1 MTMKTTIII
10 AMAMAGLILAAE
22 PAYASVGLLIM
33 KQGGKEIKAMPEQ
46 AVQLKLLIANL
57 GTRQLGIRLNVTEAP
72 EGWFVS
78 PLEDAFVLS
87 LPKDE
92 KSSMVLA
99 TSSGYVKVREYAFR
113 ASIPSGTPPG
123 TYMVRARLT
132 ASPLSSSGFS
142 VVQER
147 EIEFQIVVS
156 MPAREPEA
164 DGIAAQMAK
173 EISKTV
179 TGLLAGAYRESNI
192 LMVIL
197 LAALVA
203 VYMRMKIRRKR
214 R

>member
-1 MTMKTTIII
+1 MTMKTTVILT
-10 AMAMAGLILAAE
+10 MAMAGLILAAA

-33 KQGGKEIKAMPEQ
+33 KQGEKEIKASAGE
-46 AVQLKLLIANL
+46 AVFLKLLIANL

-92 KSSMVLA
+92 KSNMVLA
-99 TSSGYVKVREYAFR
+99 TANGYIKVKEYALR
-113 ASIPSGTPPG
+113 VSIPSGTPPG
-123 TYMVRARLT
+123 AYMVKARLT

-156 MPAREPEA
+156 MPIREPEA
-164 DGIAAQMAK
+164 GLVEQLARDIPKA
-173 EISKTV
+173 V
-179 TGLLAGAYRESNI
+179 TGLIASAYKESNM
-192 LMVIL
+192 LMGLL
-197 LAALVA
+197 LAALV
-203 VYMRMKIRRKR
+203 VIYFRMKIGRRRKR
-214 R
+214 